1 MLKSVAQV
9 EASGSSMTG
18 PASGLVTPGACGL
31 LATAQVGDAFSSL
44 GNARKIFRNLR
55 KCDSSW
61 AADFPGAIHLGG
73 QYLAAPK
80 PHRFGKK
87 RAAQS
92 HWDWDLDGSRRVLHR
107 CS

>member
-9 EASGSSMTG
+9 DASGSSMTG
-18 PASGLVTPGACGL
+18 PASGLVTPGAWGL

-61 AADFPGAIHLGG
+61 AAGFSWGHSPWRAISCSTETASLREETRRTITLGLG
-73 QYLAAPK
+73 P
-80 PHRFGKK
+80 
-87 RAAQS
+87 
-92 HWDWDLDGSRRVLHR
+92 RRVAPRPSPL
-107 CS
+107 